1 MNRRVVWIYY
11 FFFNYAKNIGFLDIL
26 GSLINELRA
35 WTSGPHPALVL
46 ISAGNSRRPQKE
58 FSQVFG
64 ATEEPAVISLSLQLS
79 GSVNVY
85 LFALGFQ
92 CQGTGSHL
100 P

>member
-1 MNRRVVWIYY
+1 MLLLLL
-11 FFFNYAKNIGFLDIL
+11 FFSLDYAKIIGFLDTL
-26 GSLINELRA
+26 GFLINELRA

-79 GSVNVY
+79 GNVNVY

-92 CQGTGSHL
+92 CQGTGSRL